1 MASMRTGEVQ
11 RLYHSQLCCRIEK
24 TLKLTVCS
32 QMQVVN
38 NTDSLKL
45 TQFPSALSL
54 TACSSSATVQ
64 RVGEAIGNELSP
76 IGINWV
82 YGPVLDIVSDLTE
95 PFDASSRF
103 GGDASTVGSLA
114 LAFIKG
120 LRKSRIASCVMGTLA
135 TTIEETY
142 ASLIQDDSKEDV
154 AQGTDPEGFE
164 ALWRLRGEN
173 CLDSLQLSSS
183 VHSLHYPIQLGRSIQ
198 LTIRSILRERL
209 DFQGPVL
216 LDCSSLPLESIE
228 CTKHAPV
235 RAFLGDCD
243 MVRLSNDHDL
253 QIASIE
259 AIYAAA
265 ESGSLRESASANA
278 AARVSTMKDQ
288 CSSWDLAFA
297 ERKDL
302 SAILTVNADL
312 AQATYRESITVLSTG
327 PSPLLNLPTTAVLV
341 LLAPTLLSQ
350 ALPASLTNT
359 VASDPFEPLGRALSR
374 SHPRIR
380 HVPYTLSG
388 GLTSTHMTFLNLAS
402 AVVLVLCNASTAFSE
417 AQDELASAVQTAV
430 LQLESVPGSKVIRKV
445 VLAAGD
451 PRDLRG
457 DWTGWWASCCY
468 EYTRG
473 ALNAAAEVISGER
486 VAAGVLPLQL
496 P

>member
-1 MASMRTGEVQ
+1 
-11 RLYHSQLCCRIEK
+11 
-24 TLKLTVCS
+24 
-32 QMQVVN
+32 MQVVN

-54 TACSSSATVQ
+54 TACNSSATVQ

-82 YGPVLDIVSDLTE
+82 YGPVLDTVSDLTE

-135 TTIEETY
+135 TTIAETY
-142 ASLIQDDSKEDV
+142 ASLIQDDSKEV
-154 AQGTDPEGFE
+154 AQGTDPEGFK
-164 ALWRLRGEN
+164 ALWLLRREN
-173 CLDSLQLSSS
+173 CLESLQLSSS

-198 LTIRSILRERL
+198 VTISSILRGRL

-228 CTKHAPV
+228 CPKHAPV

-243 MVRLSNDHDL
+243 MVRLPNDHDL

-265 ESGSLRESASANA
+265 ESGTLRESASATA
-278 AARVSTMKDQ
+278 AARVSLMKDQ
-288 CSSWDLAFA
+288 CSSWDLTFA

-327 PSPLLNLPTTAVLV
+327 PSPLLNLPITAVLV
-341 LLAPTLLSQ
+341 LLTPTLLSQ
-350 ALPASLTNT
+350 ALPASPANAL
-359 VASDPFEPLGRALSR
+359 ASDPFEPLGRALSR

-380 HVPYTLSG
+380 HVPYTISG

-417 AQDELASAVQTAV
+417 AQDELASAVRTAI

-486 VAAGVLPLQL
+486 VATGVLPLQL